1 VSRYDPMFLDLSV
14 DTITVV
20 VRSGGRSYTEV
31 EALGAAWDF
40 ADGPQSL
47 ESGAMTAVR
56 TICRRICL
64 QAEDEVNGLG
74 LGPK

>member
-1 VSRYDPMFLDLSV
+1 MDLSV

-20 VRSGGRSYTEV
+20 VRSGGRLFTEV
-31 EALGAAWDF
+31 EVLGGAWDF

-56 TICRRICL
+56 TICQRICGR
-64 QAEDEVNGLG
+64 AEDEVNDFG